1 MPASLPLGREGPI
14 GQPAS
19 SLLVFSQSFE
29 NARGHRAVLQP
40 LAGKV
45 FFFLSLAIPWF
56 GFLSHISSLRLSLG
70 HSGPVLTLRPD
81 VQPRPPCPARTR
93 WWQTQA
99 SVLVV
104 VVRCIFC
111 GVFFF
116 FFSQLCCPLRFQNS
130 PHSCLWKGFLLCGN
144 FSFMPPSPGWV
155 SIPKSFVSV
164 VVFYILSCCCCC

>member
-56 GFLSHISSLRLSLG
+56 GFQSHISSLRLSLG

-99 SVLVV
+99 SVLIV

-111 GVFFF
+111 GFFF
-116 FFSQLCCPLRFQNS
+116 FFLPVML
-130 PHSCLWKGFLLCGN
+130 
-144 FSFMPPSPGWV
+144 PSK
-155 SIPKSFVSV
+155 IPKLPTLMPVGGFPTVWKLLLHAS
-164 VVFYILSCCCCC
+164 LPRMGLHP